1 MMWFKKMP
9 NVVLTRY
16 SGNDV
21 YDVFLTRS
29 FRRNG
34 KLWCIWRNQ
43 YMLLKS
49 DGTCVGDT
57 GFPIRWEA
65 I

>member
-1 MMWFKKMP
+1 MMCFKKMP
-9 NVVLTRY
+9 DVVLTRY
-16 SGNDV
+16 SGKNV
-21 YDVFLTRS
+21 YDVLLARS

-34 KLWCIWRNQ
+34 KRWCIWRSQ
-43 YMLLKS
+43 YMLLKD

-57 GFPIRWEA
+57 GFPMRWEA